1 METVSWTDEKMDTL
15 SKKVDDGFGRMDV
28 EFARTNGRIES
39 LAVGTD
45 GRLAQVDQRFDQVD
59 QRFSEVDRRFDEV
72 DRRFNEVDR
81 RFDKVERRFDRLEET
96 MMAGFDRI
104 DAKFDAMHR
113 LLIQVCG
120 GLIGTLILALVT
132 VIATR

>member
-1 METVSWTDEKMDTL
+1 METVSWTDEKMDAL
-15 SKKVDDGFGRMDV
+15 SKKVDDGFAGMEV

-45 GRLAQVDQRFDQVD
+45 ARFAQIDQRFDGVDQRFDEVD
-59 QRFSEVDRRFDEV
+59 RRFSEVDRRFDKV
-72 DRRFNEVDR
+72 DQ
-81 RFDKVERRFDRLEET
+81 RFDRLEDT

-113 LLIQVCG
+113 LLIQFCG
-120 GLIGTLILALVT
+120 GLIGTLIIALVT
-132 VIATR
+132 VIATH